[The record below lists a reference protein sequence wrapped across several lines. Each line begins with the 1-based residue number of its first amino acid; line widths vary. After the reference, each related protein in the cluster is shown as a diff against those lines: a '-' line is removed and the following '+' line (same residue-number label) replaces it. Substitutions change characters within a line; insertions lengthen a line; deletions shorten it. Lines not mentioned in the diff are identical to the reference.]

1 MQPTTADQLLDLACL
16 THTRNDAVGQ
26 REHAE
31 AILDASPWLA
41 RDDAYVAA
49 AVGDVRHCGNTSTAM
64 RTQLR
69 GAAGHEAGMRCF
81 KSAMAASRLVHP
93 GIRSRARAYCSIEVQ
108 IRGRTLSWT
117 RCHTPPSRVRLA
129 AGKRGRLR
137 RRHIRSRARSW
148 SFCSMR
154 ALIRMTSRRSTTCIS
169 CATRDGSSCCWRED
183 FGDGRGSTI
192 CWAPP
197 WKQALPAVWGCF

>member
-64 RTQLR
+64 RTRLR
-69 GAAGHEAGMRCF
+69 GAAGPEAWVRCVQT
-81 KSAMAASRLVHP
+81 S
-93 GIRSRARAYCSIEVQ
+93 IRPS
-108 IRGRTLSWT
+108 
-117 RCHTPPSRVRLA
+117 PPP
-129 AGKRGRLR
+129 
-137 RRHIRSRARSW
+137 
-148 SFCSMR
+148 
-154 ALIRMTSRRSTTCIS
+154 
-169 CATRDGSSCCWRED
+169 
-183 FGDGRGSTI
+183 
-192 CWAPP
+192 PP
-197 WKQALPAVWGCF
+197 WVPPPA